1 MTQQYAIGVDLGGTT
16 VKTALIDAHG
26 SIVAQSKLPTR
37 AQENPAA
44 VLEQIVH
51 SINDV
56 MLKAPGKKIAGIGV
70 AAAGIIQNPGGIVK
84 SPPNFK
90 GWDVVPL
97 GTELEKKF
105 NVRIEVD
112 NDANVAAVAEAKFG
126 AGIDY
131 PNFLFII
138 WGTGVGGGIIM
149 NGKIYQGPYGGAGEV
164 GHISIDYKGL
174 PCNCGGTGCI
184 EAYIGQRYLSKRT
197 VERITSTA
205 GSKIVEY
212 AGGDPTKIE
221 PIHISRAAEAGDPL
235 AKEVLT
241 EAGTLLGVALAGVM
255 NTIDF
260 RVTIIGGGVSA
271 VGDFVYD
278 AIHAST
284 VKNVQKPFRE
294 GIRIIRAKLGNDA
307 GVLGAAGMVL

>member
-1 MTQQYAIGVDLGGTT
+1 MTQQFAIGVDLGGTT
-16 VKTALIDAHG
+16 VKTALIDSHG
-26 SIVAQSKLPTR
+26 SIIAQSKLPTR

-44 VLEQIVH
+44 VLEQIVR
-51 SINDV
+51 SINEV
-56 MLKAPGKKIAGIGV
+56 LPHAPDQKIAGIGV

-97 GTELEKKF
+97 GYELDKIF

-126 AGIDY
+126 AGIDL
-131 PNFLFII
+131 PNFLFVI

-149 NGKIYQGPYGGAGEV
+149 DGHIYRGPFGGAGEV

-174 PCNCGGTGCI
+174 PCNCGGTGCV

-197 VERITSTA
+197 KERLRNGA
-205 GSKIVEY
+205 GSTIVEY
-212 AGGDPTKIE
+212 AGGDPEKIE
-221 PIHISRAAEAGDPL
+221 PIHISKAAEAGDPL
-235 AKEVLT
+235 AKEILI
-241 EAGTLLGVALAGVM
+241 EAGTLLGVALGGVM
-255 NTIDF
+255 NTLDF

-278 AIHAST
+278 AIRAST
-284 VKNVQKPFRE
+284 VKNVQKPLKE
-294 GIRIIRAKLGNDA
+294 GIRVLRAQLGNDA